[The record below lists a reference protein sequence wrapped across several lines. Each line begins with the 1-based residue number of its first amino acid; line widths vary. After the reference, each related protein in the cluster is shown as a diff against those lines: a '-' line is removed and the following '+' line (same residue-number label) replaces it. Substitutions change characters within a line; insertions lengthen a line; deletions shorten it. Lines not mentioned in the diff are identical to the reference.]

1 MLRAASELRDA
12 LRTAAAAPAEDG
24 LEQEVLGPAPAPV
37 VKVNN
42 RYRYRLFWVGR
53 NDHWTRELLGSYIRA
68 FHQQKN
74 NRGLNLFID
83 CNAAE

>member
-1 MLRAASELRDA
+1 M
-12 LRTAAAAPAEDG
+12 
-24 LEQEVLGPAPAPV
+24 
-37 VKVNN
+37 NN

-53 NDHWTRELLGSYIRA
+53 NDHRTRELLGSYIRA